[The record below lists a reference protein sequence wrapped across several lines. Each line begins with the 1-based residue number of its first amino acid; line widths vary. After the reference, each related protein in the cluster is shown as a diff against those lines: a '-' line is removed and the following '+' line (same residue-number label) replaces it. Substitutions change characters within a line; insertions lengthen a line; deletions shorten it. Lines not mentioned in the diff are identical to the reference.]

1 MEEEEEAMG
10 KFCSTM
16 IVRVRN
22 KQLQADSSDV
32 GKRRR
37 RQHKGGGGRERTQP
51 ERRAE
56 FGDQRDRSLPL
67 HGGTQRVT
75 CPGPE
80 VQPAPLQLVS
90 TLRLQALNED
100 VRRVRKRAG
109 LTRTMWLLL
118 AWKHAFYCSMCF
130 LSPVAGCRGGAPRSH
145 RLLRVWEGKGVSG
158 LERFHQE
165 EEDTTA
171 VPNTEGQTKHTLGLR
186 RKWL

>member
-90 TLRLQALNED
+90 TLRLQTLKED
-100 VRRVRKRAG
+100 VRRAAEVELHDPTACCVCERERASLALRGFIRRKK
-109 LTRTMWLLL
+109 TRLQFQTL
-118 AWKHAFYCSMCF
+118 K
-130 LSPVAGCRGGAPRSH
+130 G
-145 RLLRVWEGKGVSG
+145 RLNTHLVCGVSG
-158 LERFHQE
+158 FKDRGNLT
-165 EEDTTA
+165 D
-171 VPNTEGQTKHTLGLR
+171 
-186 RKWL
+186 